1 MITIHTEACC
11 SQLEKVVERPFQY
24 SFMIMVAIDQFWKFL
39 KTVRKKSFTEL
50 ILCLFLLVL
59 IPAYYLVDVFH
70 ILPCMYRLPSG
81 TIWYVT
87 HVLPLTFMVFNLLTN
102 FVAVMYA
109 DSSVIGRLLT
119 VTEYTPKGIQYYCTK
134 KVNNNIQFNFFQKIL
149 CTVLFANA
157 MFL

>member
-1 MITIHTEACC
+1 MITIHKRDSCC
-11 SQLEKVVERPFQY
+11 QLAKVIERLFWY
-24 SFMIMVAIDQFWKFL
+24 RFTIMATIDQFWKFL

-59 IPAYYLVDVFH
+59 IPAYYFVDVFH

-81 TIWYVT
+81 SIWYLT

-119 VTEYTPKGIQYYCTK
+119 VSEYTPKGIQYYFVK
-134 KVNNNIQFNFFQKIL
+134 KGK
-149 CTVLFANA
+149 
-157 MFL
+157 

>member
-1 MITIHTEACC
+1 MITIHSRAFC
-11 SQLEKVVERPFQY
+11 SQLAKVVRKLFWHR
-24 SFMIMVAIDQFWKFL
+24 FTIMAAIDQFWKFL

-59 IPAYYLVDVFH
+59 IPAYYFVDVFH

-81 TIWYVT
+81 SIWYLT

-119 VTEYTPKGIQYYCTK
+119 VSEYTSKGIQYFCVK
-134 KVNNNIQFNFFQKIL
+134 KGKW
-149 CTVLFANA
+149 
-157 MFL
+157 

>member
-1 MITIHTEACC
+1 MAT
-11 SQLEKVVERPFQY
+11 
-24 SFMIMVAIDQFWKFL
+24 IDQFWKFL
-39 KTVRKKSFTEL
+39 KTVRRKSFTEL

-59 IPAYYLVDVFH
+59 IPAYYFVDVFH

-81 TIWYVT
+81 SIWYLT

-119 VTEYTPKGIQYYCTK
+119 VSEYTSKGIQYYCVK
-134 KVNNNIQFNFFQKIL
+134 KVNNNNKLHFFQKTL
-149 CTVLFANA
+149 CTVLFANV